1 MSKIEWTDLTIN
13 PIVGCSKCSPGCDN
27 CYAEKMAYRLSLMPA
42 TAAKYAG
49 VVDKNGWTGKMSAL
63 DLTCFDR
70 LPKKPCKVF
79 VGSMTDLFFRGADD
93 THEQLLLTTDGKR
106 FTLSADTLHS
116 RVSQILLEVAKHK
129 QHTFIFLTKRPSEM
143 KETLSL
149 LLKNPLPNLWLGI
162 TVCNQQE
169 ADKNIP
175 LLLTTPAAKR
185 FVSVEPMPEAVDLDK
200 KMQICEF
207 TQANPLTG
215 EWEYEH
221 QPCPNGTH
229 GGGVQCGIHYSLDW
243 VICGGETGPGARPMH
258 PAWVESLWKQAH
270 AAKVPFF
277 FKGWGEFATD
287 MSGDCK
293 PVRVGKKAA
302 GRKLYGVEWNEVPN
316 D

>member
-13 PIVGCSKCSPGCDN
+13 PIVGCSKVSDGCRF

-116 RVSQILLEVAKHK
+116 RVSQILLEIAKHK
-129 QHTFIFLTKRPSEM
+129 QHTFIFLTKRPAEM

-149 LLKNPLPNLWLGI
+149 LLKNPLPNLWLGT

-169 ADKNIP
+169 ADENIP
-175 LLLTTPAAKR
+175 LLLAAPAAKR
-185 FVSVEPMPEAVDLDK
+185 FVSVEPMLGAVDLWGAK
-200 KMQICEF
+200 FKTCGEGG
-207 TQANPLTG
+207 LTG
-215 EWEYEH
+215 AVTSWE
-221 QPCPNGTH
+221 GH
-229 GGGVQCGIHYSLDW
+229 GLDW

-258 PAWVESLWKQAH
+258 PDWVESLWKQAH